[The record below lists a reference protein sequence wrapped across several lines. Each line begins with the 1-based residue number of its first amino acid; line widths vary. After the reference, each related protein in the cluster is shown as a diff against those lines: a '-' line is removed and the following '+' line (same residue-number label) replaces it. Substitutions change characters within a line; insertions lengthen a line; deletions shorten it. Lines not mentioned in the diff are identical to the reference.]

1 MYGGIKGPA
10 PVVVT
15 GATGG
20 VLAHT
25 GLPVVGLTMVAIS
38 MLMVGF
44 MLTRAAL
51 VRRHRHIWD

>member
-10 PVVVT
+10 PVVAT
-15 GATGG
+15 GAAGG

-25 GLPVVGLTMVAIS
+25 GLPVLGLAMVAIS
-38 MLMVGF
+38 MLLIGF

-51 VRRHRHIWD
+51 VRRTRHIWD

>member
-1 MYGGIKGPA
+1 MFTTGA
-10 PVVVT
+10 A

-25 GLPVVGLTMVAIS
+25 GLPILGLTMVAIS
-38 MLMVGF
+38 MLLVGF

-51 VRRHRHIWD
+51 VRRTRNVWD